1 MPSKDGMIVPSAP
14 RFALAWAIGEVRRS
28 PIGLT
33 VTGVLWLVGP
43 AWLGPRSRFR
53 ESIQKRKAAPQ
64 HRANR
69 IDSHV
74 GDIAQAEVTDIATQ
88 AVLSP
93 SIGNLLVCW

>member
-1 MPSKDGMIVPSAP
+1 MPSKDRMIVPSAP

-33 VTGVLWLVGP
+33 VTGVL
-43 AWLGPRSRFR
+43 WLGPRSRFR